1 VEETLRWLCGLLP
14 IKVYI
19 SYAPTCIFEFSL
31 RTGSF
36 NFDVGNM
43 RQLKGKTK
51 ETAREKRQRKQEFRT
66 NKDKLLSVALPAF
79 AGFWL
84 FVIVFIYFSVQ
95 PKTVSSN

>member
-1 VEETLRWLCGLLP
+1 MFLP
-14 IKVYI
+14 YLI
-19 SYAPTCIFEFSL
+19 SYLDSVELMGYFYA
-31 RTGSF
+31 
-36 NFDVGNM
+36 GNM

-95 PKTVSSN
+95 PKTISN